1 MIRQAYIAPEVSV
14 ETLIVE
20 NELLSASEDF
30 YGELGSRETPWV
42 ELDISDPL
50 TFVGLFGK

>member
-1 MIRQAYIAPEVSV
+1 MIRKAYIAPEVSV
-14 ETLIVE
+14 ETLIAE
-20 NELLSASEDF
+20 NSLLTATQEF

-42 ELDISDPL
+42 ELDINDPL